1 MTTSTVPLID
11 FITRQTLDQLAADTG
26 DCSDIT
32 ADAIAVLVR
41 DYGYDPLDAINRVTL
56 LTDGGGA

>member
-32 ADAIAVLVR
+32 ADAMHH
-41 DYGYDPLDAINRVTL
+41 VTL